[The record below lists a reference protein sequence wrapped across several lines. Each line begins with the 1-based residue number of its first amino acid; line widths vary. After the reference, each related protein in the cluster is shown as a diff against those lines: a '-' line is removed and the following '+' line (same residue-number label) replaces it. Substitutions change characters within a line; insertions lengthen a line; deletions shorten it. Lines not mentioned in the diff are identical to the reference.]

1 MIKNVFTSW
10 FTVDSRALGIFRI
23 LIGWVCFID
32 ICRRW
37 NYIDVFYSDLG
48 ITTKIDLQFWNL
60 FSITGTDSF
69 IVHSIFSLGL
79 IFSFFFIIGYKTK
92 ISHLLSLIIII
103 SIHGQAIVV
112 GNSGDTF
119 LNSILIWTLFLPLGR
134 VMSLDA
140 LIYNL
145 KNYKEFNVSE
155 LNDRSTN
162 NKSFTISSIAYFAVL
177 LQISAIYFLSSINRT
192 GGNWGDGT
200 AFYKMHHLDGFITS
214 FGYQI
219 RDYINL
225 PISKIF
231 TFSTLYLEMVVPIL
245 IFIPFYN
252 VFFRRFAFLSLSLFH
267 LMIRLSMHVGLFS
280 QVMISSLTLIIDKKI
295 LDTIKLK
302 FIKKNKYNLFYDSDC
317 GFCHFTVR
325 IIKRLDV
332 FERIKFCDGN
342 SEDEKPKEFKNLSEK
357 TAILYQPVHKKI
369 WTRHKAFGKILSL
382 LPFGFLVSW
391 IFFIPLFSEL
401 FGLIYDKVAKNRTK
415 ISLFF
420 GLPACGLPQSNSEIK
435 KSIIESDN
443 SNLNQLF
450 KIISPI
456 IIIILLIASILSAL
470 IEHKIIDDLT
480 WKNKNHLRKI
490 NRIPRMIQNWKMF
503 QNVPSAD
510 QIIIVKASLDD
521 GSIINP
527 FTGKK
532 PILNSTEFK
541 YLMKNKSQ
549 MWRKYFEWLS
559 NKYLKNTNNL
569 IPREQFKNWIL
580 KSENEYFKNIIG
592 KKRIVDVEIY
602 RVSQAGPRLDNP
614 NYKRPVISTI
624 LGQKINYKK

>member
-1 MIKNVFTSW
+1 
-10 FTVDSRALGIFRI
+10 
-23 LIGWVCFID
+23 
-32 ICRRW
+32 
-37 NYIDVFYSDLG
+37 
-48 ITTKIDLQFWNL
+48 
-60 FSITGTDSF
+60 
-69 IVHSIFSLGL
+69 
-79 IFSFFFIIGYKTK
+79 
-92 ISHLLSLIIII
+92 
-103 SIHGQAIVV
+103 
-112 GNSGDTF
+112 
-119 LNSILIWTLFLPLGR
+119 
-134 VMSLDA
+134 MSVDA

-231 TFSTLYLEMVVPIL
+231 TFSTLYLEMVVPLL

-252 VFFRRFAFLSLSLFH
+252 VFFRRFAFVSLTLFH
-267 LMIRLSMHVGLFS
+267 FMIRLSMHVGLFS

-401 FGLIYDKVAKNRTK
+401 FGLVYDKVAKNRTK

-420 GLPACGLPQSNSEIK
+420 GLPACGLPQSNSVIK

-480 WKNKNHLRKI
+480 WKNKNYLRKI

-510 QIIIVKASLDD
+510 QIIIVEASLDD

-532 PILNSTEFK
+532 PILNSTEYK

-559 NKYLKNTNNL
+559 NKYLKNTKNL

>member
-1 MIKNVFTSW
+1 MIKNLFLPW
-10 FTVDSRALGIFRI
+10 FTVDSRAIGIFRI
-23 LIGWVCFID
+23 LIGWVCFLD
-32 ICRRW
+32 IYRRW

-48 ITTKIDLQFWNL
+48 ITTKVDLQFWNL

-69 IVHSIFSLGL
+69 IVHSVFILGL
-79 IFSFFFIIGYKTK
+79 IFSFFFTIGYKTK

-119 LNSILIWTLFLPLGR
+119 LNCILVWTLFLPLGR
-134 VMSLDA
+134 VLSIDA

-145 KNYKEFNVSE
+145 NHHREFNVSE

-162 NKSFTISSIAYFAVL
+162 NKSFTIYSIAYFAVL
-177 LQISAIYFLSSINRT
+177 LQISAIYFLSAINRS

-219 RDYINL
+219 RDYITL

-231 TFSTLYLEMVVPIL
+231 TFTTLYLEMVVPLL

-252 VFFRRFAFLSLSLFH
+252 IFFRRFAFVSLSFFH
-267 LMIRLSMHVGLFS
+267 IMIRLSMHVGLFS
-280 QVMISSLTLIIDKKI
+280 QIMISSLTLIFDKKI
-295 LDTIKLK
+295 LDSIKLK
-302 FIKKNKYNLFYDSDC
+302 FINKKKYNLFYDSDC

-342 SEDEKPKEFKNLSEK
+342 SEDEKPREFKNLSDK
-357 TAILYQPVHKKI
+357 TAILYQPMHKKI

-382 LPFGFLVSW
+382 LPFGFLLSW

-401 FGLIYDKVAKNRTK
+401 FGIIYDQVAKNRTK

-420 GLPACGLPQSNSEIK
+420 GLPACGLPQSNPAIK
-435 KSIIESDN
+435 KSIMKSNN
-443 SNLNQLF
+443 SYLNQLF
-450 KIISPI
+450 KILSPI
-456 IIIILLIASILSAL
+456 IIIILLTSSILSAL
-470 IEHKIIDDLT
+470 IEHKIIDDIT
-480 WKNKNHLRKI
+480 WKNKNYLRKI
-490 NRIPRMIQNWKMF
+490 NRIPRMIQKWKMF

-510 QIIIVKASLDD
+510 QIIIVEATLDD

-549 MWRKYFEWLS
+549 MWRKYYEWLS
-559 NKYLKNTNNL
+559 NRYLKNSKDL
-569 IPREQFKNWIL
+569 IPKKQFENWIL
-580 KSENEYFKNIIG
+580 KSENKYFKNIIG
-592 KKRIVDVEIY
+592 EKKIINIEIY
-602 RVSQAGPRLDNP
+602 RVSQAGPRLNNP
-614 NYKRPVISTI
+614 NYKRPVIKTI
-624 LGQKINYKK
+624 LGQKINYK